1 MGEIQPKRCEGREL
15 TKDQLPDATTTGAL
29 IEFGC
34 FGPDT
39 PSALGGAT
47 FLDNHLHFGGGD
59 RSAAANEDMLVEMQ
73 ESFVPS
79 DPDWRAKV
87 CREGREITTRA
98 VAGLAAWD

>member
-1 MGEIQPKRCEGREL
+1 MRCADGQLRFALADEM
-15 TKDQLPDATTTGAL
+15 LPDATTTGAL

-59 RSAAANEDMLVEMQ
+59 RSAAANENMLVEMQ

-79 DPDWRAKV
+79 DPEWRAKV
-87 CREGREITTRA
+87 RREGREITTRA
-98 VAGLAAWD
+98 VAGLAAWA